1 MAKNKQHEMYAYLD
15 QLNTEQLKELLRAD
29 FASTGQQN
37 EEIIFQ
43 ILSILEKREQEDPTG
58 RCPDVEQA
66 WAEFQTYYAIE
77 EGENQT
83 LYPDGCIL
91 EPPKKDSVAVI
102 RLKQCL
108 KSAAVAA
115 VWAVVIFC
123 GMLAGEACGHEPF
136 ATLGLWSQEAELI
149 NSHFEL
155 MMYMGK

>member
-1 MAKNKQHEMYAYLD
+1 MAKNKQYETYAYLD
-15 QLNTEQLKELLRAD
+15 QLNTEQLEELLRAD
-29 FASTGQQN
+29 FASEGQKN

-43 ILSILEKREQEDPTG
+43 ILSILEKREQESSTG

-66 WAEFQTYYAIE
+66 WAEFQTYYAIL
-77 EGENQT
+77 EGEEQS
-83 LYPDGCIL
+83 LYPDGCIQA
-91 EPPKKDSVAVI
+91 PPKKDSAAVV

-108 KSAAVAA
+108 KSAAVVA

-149 NSHFEL
+149 NSHFDL